1 MICLQGFCVLSKWGV
16 GAWMGGVQ
24 QWPPPPPTLLLRCQ
38 ASSAVPGCWSLLSP
52 GTLDSSFTTTQ
63 CDFQVICHFS
73 LFLIVMHYLHIL
85 SYLFAKTT
93 FWNSKMQQINTYVT
107 FQVCQIVSM
116 PAHHF
121 PVGSSMTTLHLCS
134 DGTYL
139 YWVWSPASLNEKTQK
154 GHSVFMDV
162 FHLSV
167 STRTASV
174 IVVLAGFNLFVLDFD
189 F

>member
-1 MICLQGFCVLSKWGV
+1 MTSIAIAK
-16 GAWMGGVQ
+16 ANWM
-24 QWPPPPPTLLLRCQ
+24 
-38 ASSAVPGCWSLLSP
+38 
-52 GTLDSSFTTTQ
+52 
-63 CDFQVICHFS
+63 CH
-73 LFLIVMHYLHIL
+73 
-85 SYLFAKTT
+85 
-93 FWNSKMQQINTYVT
+93 
-107 FQVCQIVSM
+107 FQVCQIVPM

-167 STRTASV
+167 STICPAIYSSFSCFQCVYICGPSLTFSLPPVLGVDTDR
-174 IVVLAGFNLFVLDFD
+174 VVRCRHLAGEGYSYSQGRRVFKVLEWASLESNVPLPGLPFCHIGCSNRLCNHQHCQRGTIR
-189 F
+189 